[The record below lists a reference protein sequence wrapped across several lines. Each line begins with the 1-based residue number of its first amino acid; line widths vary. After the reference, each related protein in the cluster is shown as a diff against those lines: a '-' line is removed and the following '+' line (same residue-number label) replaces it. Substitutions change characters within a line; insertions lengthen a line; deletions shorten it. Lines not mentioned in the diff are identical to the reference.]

1 MSDAP
6 RIGRPGQYVPEPFVS
21 REHET
26 GEMPLDILDIIKL
39 GRERVVHVDDED
51 LPVRLTLVEERHNAE
66 DLDLLDLA
74 DVADLLTDLAD
85 IKRVVVT
92 VSLGLSVS
100 LGRVFPSLH
109 NGMAT
114 SERAGES

>member
-1 MSDAP
+1 MPFDIFNVIQLGGK
-6 RIGRPGQYVPEPFVS
+6 RIL
-21 REHET
+21 H
-26 GEMPLDILDIIKL
+26 I
-39 GRERVVHVDDED
+39 DDNN
-51 LPVRLTLVEERHNAE
+51 LPVCLPLVKESHNPE